1 MTAALMHDAGTQ
13 LGLVRVEDL
22 TAGGVPDST
31 IKTRVAS
38 GAWWRP
44 LPGVVALFPHMS
56 LSRDQRRT
64 AVLLWLPRCAVI
76 SHYDAAQLWGL
87 GITLPENLHAHVDRN
102 HNPRPQPGYV
112 VHRIETLADHDR
124 TERAGFRV
132 TALDRTIV
140 DTFDLIPVAKHR
152 RGLIAEVFRRRRSTE
167 ARLLGVAARVP
178 KLRRREELIATV
190 ALAAGGSHSG
200 REMDH
205 FEWLGA
211 AGFGGFERQFPTV
224 VAGRVRWLDACD
236 PLLRICYEIDGPVHD
251 EDDKREADEAL
262 DLALT
267 GDGWVVVRLRSNRTR
282 RIPQVVADELQRLR
296 AERQRLVDGGVL
308 KPAVRAPGL

>member
-1 MTAALMHDAGTQ
+1 MTALPSDFVAHR
-13 LGLVRVEDL
+13 LGLTPLRDL
-22 TAGGVPDST
+22 ISSGVPEAT
-31 IKTRVAS
+31 IARRVAR
-38 GAWWRP
+38 GTWWRP
-44 LPGVVALFPHMS
+44 LPGVVALFPRMT

-64 AVLLWLPRCAVI
+64 AALLWLPPCAVL

-87 GITLPENLHAHVDRN
+87 GVTLPDELHVHLDRN

-112 VHRIETLADHDR
+112 IHRIETLADQDR
-124 TERAGFRV
+124 SERAGFRV

-140 DTFDLIPVAKHR
+140 DTFDVMPKATQR

-178 KLRRREELIATV
+178 KLHRREELIATLT
-190 ALAAGGSHSG
+190 LAVGGSHSG

-205 FEWLGA
+205 YEWLTA

-224 VAGRVRWLDACD
+224 IAGRVHWLDACD
-236 PLLRICYEIDGPVHD
+236 PLLRICYQIDGPVHD
-251 EDDKREADEAL
+251 DDGTREADEAL

-267 GDGWVVVRLRSNRTR
+267 ADGWVVVRLRSGRTR
-282 RIPQVVADELQRLR
+282 RMPQVVADELQRIR
-296 AERQRLVDGGVL
+296 AERQRLVDAGVL